1 MSLYAISKNAQT
13 GKWHI
18 SHQVP
23 GWITPIGGPYRNRR
37 EAITVARLLAGRRG
51 KVVIK

>member
-1 MSLYAISKNAQT
+1 MSLYALSKDAQS

-18 SHQVP
+18 SHVTP
-23 GWITPIGGPYRNRR
+23 GWITPIGGPYQKRK
-37 EAITVARLLAGRRG
+37 EALTVARLLAGRRG